1 MHRAGSATEARVRDS
16 CPAVATEAPPQS
28 ERSHSLQAQP
38 VRGRQHEN
46 GQPAAGQVLLVL
58 EVAVRRYEDVEFLFG
73 PRQQLAIAEL
83 GPAEVKGSADVM
95 TAQMLA
101 KRHGNTLI

>member
-1 MHRAGSATEARVRDS
+1 
-16 CPAVATEAPPQS
+16 
-28 ERSHSLQAQP
+28 
-38 VRGRQHEN
+38 
-46 GQPAAGQVLLVL
+46 LLVL

-95 TAQMLA
+95 TA
-101 KRHGNTLI
+101 RCSRSGTGTP